1 MVQKPDIRR
10 PTVRVFLTDYIL
22 QAFENN
28 SVYILVHVLALEEEA
43 CDASDLLPEKIQS
56 MLSWNSNG
64 RILIFKTGI
73 PLNILG

>member
-28 SVYILVHVLALEEEA
+28 SVDILIHVLALEEEA
-43 CDASDLLPEKIQS
+43 RDASDIPHEKIQS
-56 MLSWNSNG
+56 MLS
-64 RILIFKTGI
+64 
-73 PLNILG
+73 